1 MTGQPQREV
10 ARPLDVMP
18 ILSDLQQA
26 VELLVA
32 FRTDATAEL
41 LAQGRRIA
49 ALEQQLAAAAAR

>member
-1 MTGQPQREV
+1 MSCRCWATCST
-10 ARPLDVMP
+10 L
-18 ILSDLQQA
+18 

-49 ALEQQLAAAAAR
+49 ALEKQLAAGVAR